1 MTLSTLFLLLMSSAN
16 ADKHQLRGLRR
27 SATTTTAACRVGM
40 TAEVVNTMHRRNNAR
55 FIGQRGTI
63 SNYNPFCSGCQSRGC
78 YHVRFR
84 YGGPPAGNFC
94 YEHLLC
100 GAINPPAPSPSHSNS
115 AFKFGDA
122 VQIANTNDVRN
133 SGLIGRRGRVQSNRQ
148 QCAGC
153 SCYDV
158 RLDPLM
164 QINVFNNRRSAPG
177 PDFKKFCE
185 NDLRCTD
192 SSGCGM
198 GGLLPLPTIAGPP
211 RSS

>member
-1 MTLSTLFLLLMSSAN
+1 M
-16 ADKHQLRGLRR
+16 Q
-27 SATTTTAACRVGM
+27 
-40 TAEVVNTMHRRNNAR
+40 RRNNAR

-63 SNYNPFCSGCQSRGC
+63 SNYNPFCSGCQSLGC

-100 GAINPPAPSPSHSNS
+100 GAINSPAPSPSHFNS

-164 QINVFNNRRSAPG
+164 HIFNNRRGVPG

-185 NDLRCTD
+185 NDLQCTD

-198 GGLLPLPTIAGPP
+198 GGSLPLPTIAGLP

>member
-1 MTLSTLFLLLMSSAN
+1 MTLSTLFLLISTAN
-16 ADKHQLRGLRR
+16 AENQLRGLRR
-27 SATTTTAACRVGM
+27 SSTTTAACRVGM
-40 TAEVVNTMHRRNNAR
+40 TAEVVNTMQRSNNAR
-55 FIGQRGTI
+55 YIGQRGTI
-63 SNYNPFCSGCQSRGC
+63 NNYSPFCSGCQSRGC

-84 YGGPPAGNFC
+84 YSGPPAGKFC

-122 VQIANTNDVRN
+122 VQIVNTNDVRN

-148 QCAGC
+148 RCAGC

-164 QINVFNNRRSAPG
+164 QTNIFNNRGSAPG

-185 NDLRCTD
+185 NDLRCVD
-192 SSGCGM
+192 SSGCGV
-198 GGLLPLPTIAGPP
+198 GGSLPAPTIAGPP